1 MAATTFDFGMI
12 GLGTMGQNLS
22 YNMADHG
29 FSVAGYDKNPA
40 KVAAFGKEADTGAVA
55 GFGDIKEFIGAL
67 KSPKVIMMLVPAGPI
82 VDAVINDVKP
92 FLQSG
97 DLLLDCG
104 NSHFTDTDRRLQAL
118 EQEGLLYMG
127 IGVSGGEEGARFGP
141 SIMPGGSKK
150 SYALVEKMLAAVA
163 AKVNGEPCVAWLG
176 NGSAGHYVKMV
187 HNGIE
192 YAIMQVIAE
201 SYHLLRTAQG
211 LDNAA
216 LHRVY
221 QDWNQGRLQSYLMQI
236 TADIFTQKDE
246 LGEGQ
251 LLDKIV
257 DESAQNGTGKWTS
270 QSAMDLFV
278 PLSPIDTA
286 VCSRDISSLKAER
299 EQLAKNYAWAP
310 PASQVAQ
317 EKFVADL
324 EQAVYATSILAYS
337 VGFSLLAKASSQYKL
352 DLNLAVVARIWRG
365 GCIIRSSFLEEIM
378 KAFDTDPD
386 LSSLLFDTQ
395 IATLIN
401 GAQLGWRSSVKAA
414 VDAGVAVPV
423 LSASLSYFDAMRCG
437 RLPANLIQA
446 QRDFFGAHTYKRTDR
461 EGIFHTNWPSTI

>member
-1 MAATTFDFGMI
+1 MAKTTFDFGMV

-40 KVAAFGKEADTGAVA
+40 KVAAFGKEAKGAAVA
-55 GFGDIKEFIGAL
+55 GFGSMTEFIAAL
-67 KSPKVIMMLVPAGPI
+67 NSPKVIMMLVPAGPI
-82 VDAVINDVKP
+82 VDAVIQDLKP
-92 FLQSG
+92 FLNAG

-104 NSHFTDTDRRLQAL
+104 NSHYTDTERRLQDL
-118 EQEGLLYMG
+118 DKDGLLYMG

-141 SIMPGGSKK
+141 SIMPGGKK
-150 SYALVEKMLAAVA
+150 ESFALVEKMLQAVS
-163 AKVNGEPCVAWLG
+163 AKVNSEPCVAWLG
-176 NGSAGHYVKMV
+176 NGAAGHYVKMV

-201 SYHLLRTAQG
+201 SYHLLRTALG

-216 LHRVY
+216 LHQVY
-221 QDWNQGRLQSYLMQI
+221 QGWNQGRLQSYLMQI
-236 TADIFTQKDE
+236 TADIFTQKDD

-251 LLDKIV
+251 LLDKIL

-278 PLSPIDTA
+278 PLSPIDAA
-286 VCSRDISSLKAER
+286 VSSRDISSLKTQR
-299 EQLAKNYAWAP
+299 EQLAKHYNWAAP
-310 PASQVAQ
+310 ISSVDQ

-324 EQAVYATSILAYS
+324 EQAVYAASILAYS
-337 VGFSLLAKASSQYKL
+337 VGFSLLTKASLQYKFDLEL
-352 DLNLAVVARIWRG
+352 DVVARIWRG
-365 GCIIRSSFLEEIM
+365 GCIIRSSFLEVIM
-378 KAFDTDPD
+378 KAFSTAPD
-386 LSSLLFDTQ
+386 LSSLLFDAAIST
-395 IATLIN
+395 IVN
-401 GAQLGWRSSVKAA
+401 EAQLGWRSSVKAA